1 MSALHG
7 LGRVGSGGAYRGPL
21 DAGADADDA
30 IPTRHPNTPLTNPLP
45 HNAPN
50 EISRDQPGR
59 NEAQQQ
65 RDCNA
70 RARSERDRGEERGKE
85 ACEPYRSRRGG
96 MREAAAGGGAA
107 EAIGVFVTEPFL
119 PSLSLRL
126 RPGLSRRRRLKG
138 RKKKRKRGSGGA
150 EEGRED
156 NLTSR
161 QCCV

>member
-1 MSALHG
+1 MYPVLPSMSALHG

-119 PSLSLRL
+119 PSLSLS
-126 RPGLSRRRRLKG
+126 PAAAGV
-138 RKKKRKRGSGGA
+138 
-150 EEGRED
+150 E
-156 NLTSR
+156 
-161 QCCV
+161 